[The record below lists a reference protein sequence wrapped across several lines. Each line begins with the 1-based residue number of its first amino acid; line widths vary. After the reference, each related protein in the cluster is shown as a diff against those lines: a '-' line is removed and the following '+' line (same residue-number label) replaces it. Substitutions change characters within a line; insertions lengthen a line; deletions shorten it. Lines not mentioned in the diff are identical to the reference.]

1 MILWWVNGFYRV
13 LMVLVSVLGGLSEL
27 IAKALCID
35 SYTLNKPK
43 AHRSLCS
50 ARFICLNEKVSLPVA
65 FVHIN

>member
-1 MILWWVNGFYRV
+1 
-13 LMVLVSVLGGLSEL
+13 MVLVSVLGGLSEL